1 MRNLWSLLLC
11 CVLSSLVALAQNT
24 SSPSSSPWRHPN
36 SYRGDKATAT
46 AAPVEISFGYSYLRA
61 NGSPDQCGCFHMD
74 GGSTEVA
81 FHLYRWFS
89 AVTDLTGE
97 RSGSVNGG
105 SQGLSL
111 VSFIA
116 GPRFTYSIHN
126 RYAPFGQVLFGAV
139 HGFDS
144 YFPVASG
151 SARPTVLPCSQ
162 VVDWIFA

>member
-1 MRNLWSLLLC
+1 
-11 CVLSSLVALAQNT
+11 
-24 SSPSSSPWRHPN
+24 
-36 SYRGDKATAT
+36 
-46 AAPVEISFGYSYLRA
+46 
-61 NGSPDQCGCFHMD
+61 MD